1 MDNRRKR
8 KEDDAAKDKVRQR
21 MHGCLDPDNYQYY
34 PVTIKNADFYDVDVE
49 QNVGIYVRVSTNDI
63 KQTTSYELQK
73 IYYEDFVRKHP
84 NWNLVEIYAD
94 EGISGT
100 STAHRVAFNRMIAD
114 AKAGVISM
122 IICKNVSR
130 FARNITDCIGVIR
143 TLAELR
149 HPVGVFFESE
159 CIFSLKEENSMTL
172 NYLAGI
178 ADEESH
184 IRSRGME
191 ASLKMRLDNGIPLTP
206 KLIGYTHDEDGKLII
221 NEEEAPTVK
230 LAFYMYLFGYS
241 TQEIADTFNAQGRQS
256 MLGNVN
262 WTANGIVDILRS
274 ERHCGEVL
282 TRKTFTPNFRTHKSI
297 KNRGERAQSL
307 YMNHHEAIIK
317 KDDFVAVQKML
328 DNAKYGHK
336 HILPQLRVVTEGI
349 LKGYVNV
356 HTTWSGFTPDDY
368 MNASLSVFSDDEQA
382 GQTDFAA
389 TEAEYEEWKDYEVV
403 RSEFITDWGKC
414 NVLISSAEMSFN
426 TQCVRKFPPD
436 EKVELLV
443 NPVQKTLAVRTSIES
458 NRSEISWSRR
468 SNGRIIP
475 RSVPSTAFGETL
487 YSLFD
492 WIFGTKYQI
501 TGSFLQKNN
510 ECLLIFE
517 AKDARIRYTEKDAG
531 NKAAES
537 APNRKRRQV
546 TIYPE
551 EWGSSFGEKFYL
563 HEAMRKTTRDGWNV
577 REQGTVYSTGTPLNL
592 TEHKE
597 LETYINN
604 AVSINPTEEKG
615 NHD

>member
-130 FARNITDCIGVIR
+130 FARNIMDCIGVIR

-241 TQEIADTFNAQGRQS
+241 TQEIADTFNAQGR
-256 MLGNVN
+256 
-262 WTANGIVDILRS
+262 
-274 ERHCGEVL
+274 
-282 TRKTFTPNFRTHKSI
+282 
-297 KNRGERAQSL
+297 
-307 YMNHHEAIIK
+307 
-317 KDDFVAVQKML
+317 
-328 DNAKYGHK
+328 
-336 HILPQLRVVTEGI
+336 
-349 LKGYVNV
+349 
-356 HTTWSGFTPDDY
+356 
-368 MNASLSVFSDDEQA
+368 
-382 GQTDFAA
+382 
-389 TEAEYEEWKDYEVV
+389 
-403 RSEFITDWGKC
+403 
-414 NVLISSAEMSFN
+414 
-426 TQCVRKFPPD
+426 
-436 EKVELLV
+436 
-443 NPVQKTLAVRTSIES
+443 
-458 NRSEISWSRR
+458 
-468 SNGRIIP
+468 
-475 RSVPSTAFGETL
+475 
-487 YSLFD
+487 
-492 WIFGTKYQI
+492 
-501 TGSFLQKNN
+501 
-510 ECLLIFE
+510 
-517 AKDARIRYTEKDAG
+517 
-531 NKAAES
+531 
-537 APNRKRRQV
+537 
-546 TIYPE
+546 
-551 EWGSSFGEKFYL
+551 
-563 HEAMRKTTRDGWNV
+563 
-577 REQGTVYSTGTPLNL
+577 
-592 TEHKE
+592 
-597 LETYINN
+597 
-604 AVSINPTEEKG
+604 
-615 NHD
+615 